1 MALMVGRG
9 RARYNN
15 LIANR
20 TNVCG
25 GVKKAGLANLSG
37 FPSVMSLN
45 HNLARVQTK
54 RSDVCVISSVI
65 QTQRIG
71 YRATLG

>member
-1 MALMVGRG
+1 MVGRG

-25 GVKKAGLANLSG
+25 GIKKAGLANLIG
-37 FPSVMSLN
+37 FPSVMHMN
-45 HNLARVQTK
+45 HIRARIPTQK
-54 RSDVCVISSVI
+54 SDVCVISSVI
-65 QTQRIG
+65 QTQRTG
-71 YRATLG
+71 YQATLG

>member
-1 MALMVGRG
+1 MVLSGK
-9 RARYNN
+9 ARYNST
-15 LIANR
+15 ISNR

-25 GVKKAGLANLSG
+25 GIKKAGLAILTG

-45 HNLARVQTK
+45 HNLARVITK
-54 RSDVCVISSVI
+54 RSNKCVISSVI
-65 QTQRIG
+65 QTQRTG